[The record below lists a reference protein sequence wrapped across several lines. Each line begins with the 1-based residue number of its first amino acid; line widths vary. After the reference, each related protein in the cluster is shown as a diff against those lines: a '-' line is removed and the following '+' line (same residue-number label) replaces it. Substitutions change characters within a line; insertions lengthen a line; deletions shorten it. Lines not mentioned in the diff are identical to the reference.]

1 MVTVSDGKVRP
12 QPMRL
17 YLSMELLRLQ
27 KEELSPVN
35 HNYNRKPSPVDS
47 RVRAVESLNHILI
60 TKRKAQEIWFRKNY
74 VHFAVSDV

>member
-27 KEELSPVN
+27 KEELSPLN
-35 HNYNRKPSPVDS
+35 HNYNRKPSPADS
-47 RVRAVESLNHILI
+47 RVSALESLHHVII
-60 TKRKAQEIWFRKNY
+60 TKRKEKQEIWFRKKY
-74 VHFAVSDV
+74 VHFDTV